1 MTRMVVDASVIVK
14 WLFPQRE
21 KERDADRALNLLD
34 ELKAGQV
41 SLHQPIHWLAEV
53 AAVLVRLSP
62 STAPVDVA
70 DLYDMNIPIESGP
83 EIYLLACE
91 LAHGLNH
98 HVFDTLYHAVALTL
112 PDTRLVTA
120 DTRYYRKAQRH
131 GSLQLLSEL
140 RPV

>member
-1 MTRMVVDASVIVK
+1 MTRVVVDASVVVK

-21 KERDADRALNLLD
+21 RERDADHALTLL
-34 ELKAGQV
+34 EGLKAGQI

-62 STAPVDVA
+62 STAPADIA
-70 DLYDMNIPIESGP
+70 DLYAMNIPMESGP
-83 EIYLLACE
+83 DMYLLACE
-91 LAHGLNH
+91 LAHELNH
-98 HVFDTLYHAVALTL
+98 HVFDTLYHAVALIL

-120 DTRYYRKAQRH
+120 DTQYYRKARRR
-131 GSLQLLSEL
+131 GSITLLSEL